1 MPALAYDLSGMAHP
15 MRALAQGAEA
25 DASLVHAHVVM
36 AEECVEAIRR
46 GAGLVALVELEGH
59 LERAHAACDGWPSYL
74 ERMARGLEG
83 RLRDGWMP
91 PAGVPCNAQLRL
103 LGEDVA

>member
-1 MPALAYDLSGMAHP
+1 

-25 DASLVHAHVVM
+25 DASLAHAHVVM

-83 RLRDGWMP
+83 RLRDGWLP
-91 PAGVPCNAQLRL
+91 PAQVPCNAQLRL
-103 LGEDVA
+103 LTEEAA

>member
-1 MPALAYDLSGMAHP
+1 

-25 DASLVHAHVVM
+25 DASLAHAHVVM

-46 GAGLVALVELEGH
+46 GAGLVALVELETH
-59 LERAHAACDGWPSYL
+59 LTRAHAACDGWPGYL
-74 ERMARGLEG
+74 ERMTRGLEG

-91 PAGVPCNAQLRL
+91 PEGVPCNAQLRL
-103 LGEDVA
+103 IGEDVA